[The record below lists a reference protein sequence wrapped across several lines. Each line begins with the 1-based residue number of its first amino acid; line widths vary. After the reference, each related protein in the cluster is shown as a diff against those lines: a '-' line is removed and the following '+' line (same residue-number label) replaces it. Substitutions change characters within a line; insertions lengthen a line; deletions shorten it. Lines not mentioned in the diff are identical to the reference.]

1 MSDRRRLRLAV
12 GALCAAGL
20 VLAAVAVPR
29 AAGAHPAPQTW
40 VEVLEWG
47 VIGTVNVWHPPVTQ
61 IEPVVPPQPIYETEE
76 VCTSTESECTTIS
89 RKK

>member
-1 MSDRRRLRLAV
+1 MSDRPRLRLAV

-40 VEVLEWG
+40 VEVLEWE
-47 VIGTVNVWHPPVTQ
+47 VIGTVNVWHPPVTE
-61 IEPVVPPQPIYETEE
+61 IVPVVPPQPIYETEE